1 MIDVKAT
8 ILSTIKDRIARL
20 RFLGRNDPATF
31 KKILHLIVLD
41 DLYDWSTW
49 LEDEK
54 ETQLRLQEARL
65 QYILNNCE
73 FDIKNTKYMPFYIN
87 VNTPQ
92 TNDTWKRIWDDPSV
106 RFVTSATTEKEK
118 YQKPTCNRSQ
128 QAHFITLNAAGYPD
142 IDFDSLTDCE
152 KMDIYIDKTSGLM
165 FYWNFD
171 TCTWEQ
177 TSPQGLSEKDVVNII
192 EDNRQG
198 IASTMDGD
206 TIVTAPADKGSVST
220 IDMVTAK
227 DAEDLL

>member
-20 RFLGRNDPATF
+20 RFLGRNDSKVF

-41 DLYDWSTW
+41 DLYDWSIW

-54 ETQLRLQEARL
+54 ETQIKIKEART
-65 QYILNNCE
+65 QYILDNCE
-73 FDIKNTKYMPFYIN
+73 FDIKNTKFMPFYIN

-92 TNDTWKRIWDDPSV
+92 TNDTWKRIWDDPSIKIV
-106 RFVTSATTEKEK
+106 GSAKEQKSK
-118 YQKPTCNRSQ
+118 YQKPTCNRAQ
-128 QAHFITLNAAGYPD
+128 QAHFVTLNAAGFPD

-152 KMDIYIDKTSGLM
+152 KMDIYIDKTSGKM

-171 TCTWEQ
+171 TCAWEQ
-177 TSPQGLSEKDVVNII
+177 TSPQGLSEQDVVDII

-198 IASTMDGD
+198 IASKMNGD
-206 TIVTAPADKGSVST
+206 TIVTAPAQKWSVST